1 MGFAVGPMR
10 LSGER
15 DMAQAFE
22 NPHIAA
28 GGPAPVA
35 ATAYAKAAARLIPA
49 LVFLFILAWIDRV
62 NVGFAKLTMLSD
74 LKLSEAAYGFGAGI
88 FFLSYFLFEVP
99 SNLLLEK
106 IGARKT
112 LARITILWGL
122 NCAAMAFVKTE
133 FWFYVLRF
141 TLGMFEAGFFPGV
154 VLYLTYWFPAARRAR
169 INGLF
174 MTSFAIAGI
183 VGGPIAGLIMSSMG
197 GVANLASWQWLF
209 ILEGIPSVLAGIAV
223 ILWLPD
229 RPREARWLSAQE
241 AQAIEHDLAAD
252 AAAVVSESSF
262 KAALA
267 DWRVWLCA
275 LIYFGIVSG
284 NATIAFWTPSIIKE
298 TGVTDPLRIG
308 LLAAIPFIAGT
319 IAMVWNG
326 AHSDRTGERRLHC
339 ALAALIA
346 AIGLAATGALIGS
359 GGATALVALTI
370 AAIGILAA
378 FPVFWTIPQA
388 LLAGTAA
395 AGAIALINS
404 IGNLA
409 GFVAPYLIGISANVT
424 GSATSGL
431 YVVAAIE
438 FVAAVLVFA
447 FCRWQAVK
455 R

>member
-1 MGFAVGPMR
+1 MVDIVDDTRIPA
-10 LSGER
+10 GEPSVR
-15 DMAQAFE
+15 AR
-22 NPHIAA
+22 
-28 GGPAPVA
+28 
-35 ATAYAKAAARLIPA
+35 AYGKAAARLIPA

-62 NVGFAKLTMLSD
+62 NVGFAKLSMLSD
-74 LKLSEAAYGFGAGI
+74 LKLSEAAYGFGAGV

-122 NCAAMAFVKTE
+122 NCIAMAYVRSET
-133 FWFYVLRF
+133 WFYILRF

-183 VGGPIAGLIMSSMG
+183 IGGPIAGLIMSTMG
-197 GVANLASWQWLF
+197 GVGGYANWQWVF
-209 ILEGIPSVLAGIAV
+209 ILEGIPSVLAGFAV
-223 ILWLPD
+223 IFLLPD
-229 RPREARWLSAQE
+229 RPKEATWLSNDE
-241 AQAIEHDLAAD
+241 AAAIENELAAERRS
-252 AAAVVSESSF
+252 ATCETRFS
-262 KAALA
+262 AALA

-298 TGVTDPLRIG
+298 TGVTDTLRIG
-308 LLAAIPFIAGT
+308 LLAALPFIAGT

-326 AHSDRTGERRLHC
+326 SHSDRSGERRLHC
-339 ALAALIA
+339 SIAALIA

-359 GGATALVALTI
+359 GATALLALTV

-388 LLAGTAA
+388 LLGGTAA
-395 AGAIALINS
+395 AGGIALINA

-409 GFVAPYLIGISANVT
+409 GFAAPYLVGISANVT

-431 YVVAAIE
+431 YVVAVIE
-438 FVAAVLVFA
+438 LIAAAAVF
-447 FCRWQAVK
+447 FFRFTQPG